1 MKIQIVSPEKDA
13 VFQTVLRSVL
23 LAIHELQIDATVD
36 EITKLEEVTGFPV
49 TTYPAV
55 YIDSKLQREGHSL
68 TLTDAKHFIRKAL
81 QMKNGDQNE

>member
-36 EITKLEEVTGFPV
+36 EITKLE
-49 TTYPAV
+49 
-55 YIDSKLQREGHSL
+55 
-68 TLTDAKHFIRKAL
+68 
-81 QMKNGDQNE
+81 